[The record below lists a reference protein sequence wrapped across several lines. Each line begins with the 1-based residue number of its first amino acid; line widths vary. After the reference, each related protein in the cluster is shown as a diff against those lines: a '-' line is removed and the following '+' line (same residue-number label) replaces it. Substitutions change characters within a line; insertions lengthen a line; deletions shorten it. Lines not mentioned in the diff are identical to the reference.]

1 MGKKDLLKNV
11 KKVYLGAKVKKQEK
25 RLAKKE
31 KLERLPE
38 NFLQEISKAA
48 EESSSVPWHFI

>member
-31 KLERLPE
+31 KLEKDARELLTG
-38 NFLQEISKAA
+38 NFKSMR
-48 EESSSVPWHFI
+48 